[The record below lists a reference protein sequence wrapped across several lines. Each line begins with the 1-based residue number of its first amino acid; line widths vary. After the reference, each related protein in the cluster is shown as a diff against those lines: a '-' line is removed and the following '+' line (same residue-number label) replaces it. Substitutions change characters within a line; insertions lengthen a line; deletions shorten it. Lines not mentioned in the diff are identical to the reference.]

1 MVALAILRV
10 EKLKSFGN
18 IGGSEKH
25 TARLQDTPNADP
37 TKQNIRLIGKED
49 ERSLESIVKELI
61 KSKTNYQPRKDA
73 VLCSE
78 IFLSASPEYFRPDDP
93 SMAGTWDNQKMEDFT
108 NASQKWLLEKYG
120 NKCVRAELHLDEST
134 PHIHAYIVPLNEKTK
149 RLSYKEM
156 FGGSVAQGR
165 LKMSQLQDSYAL
177 ALAPLGI
184 QRGVK
189 GSKAKHIQVQEY
201 YQAVNSQPLSLELE
215 RFAPLP
221 GETAHELLER
231 IKNDRRIQQLDHQLA
246 DRRRI
251 IQLEKRASLSSI
263 AREKLRQN
271 LETRIV
277 QLEQENLEWRQK
289 ADLMRDL
296 PLTDVAWAL
305 GLNSID
311 GRWKGYGHIISID
324 GSKFYDFSPDQQKG
338 GGGAIDLVMHVQGC
352 NFTRA
357 IAWLSE
363 SFGKTGVQKAA
374 ISHSLNLTNEII
386 HSQPCFKFQQ
396 PVQDKAHWSEVA
408 QYLTTKR
415 GIPPNLV
422 QALYLRGL
430 VYADAHQNAVF
441 VMRNFNDQINGA
453 FLRGTKGENNT
464 FKGYHKGTKRGDSW
478 FYFHLGGQAQSRVE
492 RAVLCKSPIEALSFA
507 TLELKAYQGMPPQRT
522 MYLAV
527 DNPKSLPVNFL
538 RTVPVVEM
546 AFDNNVW
553 GHETALSIQK
563 LLKDATT
570 LIALAK
576 GKDWNEQLVQ
586 KLYFQQQKLSSQQDV
601 EI

>member
-37 TKQNIRLIGKED
+37 TKQNIRLIGAED
-49 ERSLESIVKELI
+49 ERSLEEVVKGLI

-93 SMAGTWDNQKMEDFT
+93 SMAGTWNEEKMQDFSNT
-108 NASQKWLLEKYG
+108 SQKWLIEKYG
-120 NKCVRAELHLDEST
+120 DKCVRAELHLDEST
-134 PHIHAYIVPLNEKTK
+134 PHIHAYIVPVNEKTK

-165 LKMSQLQDSYAL
+165 LKMSQLQDSYAV

-189 GSKAKHIQVQEY
+189 GSKAKHLKVQEY
-201 YQAVNSQPLSLELE
+201 YQAVNSHPLSLELE

-221 GETAHELLER
+221 GETAQELLER

-251 IQLEKRASLSSI
+251 IQLEKRASASSI
-263 AREKLRQN
+263 ASEKLRQKMERQIAY
-271 LETRIV
+271 LEH
-277 QLEQENLEWRQK
+277 ENLEWRQK
-289 ADLMRDL
+289 ADFLRDL
-296 PLTDVAWAL
+296 PLADVAWAL
-305 GLNSID
+305 GLDSVD
-311 GRWKGYGHIISID
+311 GRWKGYGHIISINS
-324 GSKFYDFSPDQQKG
+324 SKFYDFAPQEQRG
-338 GGGAIDLVMHVQGC
+338 GGGAIDLVMHVNNC
-352 NFTRA
+352 NFHQA
-357 IAWLSE
+357 IAWLYE
-363 SFGKTGVQKAA
+363 SSGEIGVQKAA
-374 ISHSLNLTNEII
+374 IAHSLNLTNEII
-386 HSQPCFKFQQ
+386 RSQPCPKFQR
-396 PVQDKAHWSEVA
+396 PVEDKALWSEVA
-408 QYLTTKR
+408 QYLTSKR
-415 GIPPNLV
+415 GMPPNFV
-422 QALYLRGL
+422 QALYQRGL
-430 VYADAHQNAVF
+430 IYADAHQNAVF
-441 VMRNFNDQINGA
+441 VMRNFNDQTNGA

-464 FKGYHKGTKRGDSW
+464 FKGYHKGTKRSDSW
-478 FYFHLGGQAQSRVE
+478 FYFHLGGQAQGKVE

-507 TLELKAYQGMPPQRT
+507 TLELKAYKGIVQQRT

-527 DNPKSLPVNFL
+527 DNPKSLPVDFL
-538 RTVPVVEM
+538 STVPVVEM
-546 AFDNNVW
+546 AFDNDAW
-553 GHETALSIQK
+553 GHETALTIGH
-563 LLKDATT
+563 LLKNATT
-570 LIALAK
+570 VRTKAK
-576 GKDWNEQLVQ
+576 GKDWNGQLVE
-586 KLYFQQQKLSSQQDV
+586 KLYFQQQKLSLQQDI

>member
-37 TKQNIRLIGKED
+37 TKQNIRLIGAGD
-49 ERSLESIVKELI
+49 ERALEEVVKELI

-93 SMAGTWDNQKMEDFT
+93 SIAGTWNNQKMEDFT

-165 LKMSQLQDSYAL
+165 LKMSQLQDSYAS

-221 GETAHELLER
+221 GETAQELLNR

-251 IQLEKRASLSSI
+251 IQLEKRACLSSI
-263 AREKLRQN
+263 ASEKLRQN
-271 LETRIV
+271 LETRVV

-296 PLTDVAWAL
+296 PLADVAWAL
-305 GLNSID
+305 GLDSVD

-324 GSKFYDFSPDQQKG
+324 GSKFYDFSPQEQKG
-338 GGGAIDLVMHVQGC
+338 GGGAIDLVMHVNNC
-352 NFTRA
+352 NFYQA
-357 IAWLSE
+357 IAWLYE
-363 SFGKTGVQKAA
+363 SSGETGVQKAA
-374 ISHSLNLTNEII
+374 IAHSLHITNEII
-386 HSQPCFKFQQ
+386 CSQPRPQFQR
-396 PVQDKAHWSEVA
+396 PVEDKALWSAVA
-408 QYLTTKR
+408 QYLTDKR
-415 GIPPNLV
+415 LIPPNFV
-422 QALYLRGL
+422 QALYQRGL

-441 VMRNFNDQINGA
+441 VMRNFNDQTKGA

-464 FKGYHKGTKRGDSW
+464 FKGYHKGTKRSGSW
-478 FYFHLGGQAQSRVE
+478 FYFHLGGQPQGKVE

-507 TLELKAYQGMPPQRT
+507 TLELKAYKGIPQQRT

-527 DNPKSLPVNFL
+527 DNPKSIPVDFL
-538 RTVPVVEM
+538 STVPVVEM
-546 AFDNNVW
+546 AFDNNAW
-553 GHETALSIQK
+553 GHETTLTIQK
-563 LLKDATT
+563 LLKGATT
-570 LIALAK
+570 VTAK
-576 GKDWNEQLVQ
+576 TRDRDWNEQLLE
-586 KLYFQQQKLSSQQDV
+586 KLYFQQQKTSSQQ
-601 EI
+601 EL